1 LEDGEV
7 VAESRRYAGSLDLD
21 DDIGSVEQLGGVDL
35 RDRSRGERL
44 GLEVAE
50 QRVGVVPELGGDDLD
65 DVRGRHGWDLVEAGA
80 ELVGEDLGEQ
90 AGARGDELG
99 QLDVGR
105 SELFEGAA

>member
-1 LEDGEV
+1 M
-7 VAESRRYAGSLDLD
+7 VA
-21 DDIGSVEQLGGVDL
+21 
-35 RDRSRGERL
+35 
-44 GLEVAE
+44 
-50 QRVGVVPELGGDDLD
+50 ELGGDDLD

-80 ELVGEDLGEQ
+80 ELVGEDVGEQ